1 MYVVKRDG
9 RKEPV
14 KFDKIT
20 ARINK
25 LSYGLNTQFC
35 DPVSAR
41 LQRAVAKRTLQAF
54 YLPMAVLCAGAGR
67 PEGGHGRLQGRNNK
81 RAR

>member
-1 MYVVKRDG
+1 MYVLKRDG

-14 KFDKIT
+14 RFDKIT

-35 DPVSAR
+35 DPVSW
-41 LQRAVAKRTLQAF
+41 
-54 YLPMAVLCAGAGR
+54 
-67 PEGGHGRLQGRNNK
+67 K
-81 RAR
+81 RAARVKAALVVYAACSVQYNGLRCRCLCHRRSQQASIGA

>member
-1 MYVVKRDG
+1 MHRFEFAQQCTMYVLKRDG

-14 KFDKIT
+14 RFDKIT

-35 DPVSAR
+35 DPVSW
-41 LQRAVAKRTLQAF
+41 
-54 YLPMAVLCAGAGR
+54 
-67 PEGGHGRLQGRNNK
+67 K
-81 RAR
+81 RALRLKAELVACAASSIS

>member
-9 RKEPV
+9 KKEPV
-14 KFDKIT
+14 RFDKIT

-35 DPVSAR
+35 DPVSA
-41 LQRAVAKRTLQAF
+41 QQTA
-54 YLPMAVLCAGAGR
+54 
-67 PEGGHGRLQGRNNK
+67 
-81 RAR
+81 ARWSAA